1 MEDIYQV
8 ILSKLSCKELIKIES
23 VSNLFYRI
31 IQELI
36 VLKVKM
42 KGFMNYLKKT
52 TIFPVVIKL
61 KRINVFTKNYRNREN
76 EPILLCK

>member
-1 MEDIYQV
+1 MEDIYHI
-8 ILSKLSCKELIKIES
+8 ILSKLSLKELIKIES